1 PDCLRGARPRLS
13 AREEPGAPARCHA
26 RGDAGDEPVLSMKA
40 GTLAVALLG
49 AMVAAPSFASGGAP
63 DGTVRIAGDRLDLT
77 VALEGAVPVEWRVCD
92 PSCAGADVGATKA
105 VRFGDADHPPI
116 RLIIRDVEP
125 PIDLQ
130 RLRFAAELAENERA
144 RSATFQAAL
153 PVPGVR
159 LVKSFEVS
167 RDGYEVVMAAR
178 LVGPNAAAF
187 MSGRRLELEVDAG
200 RDLLPPPAAGFAAML
215 ERTSRVI

>member
-1 PDCLRGARPRLS
+1 S
-13 AREEPGAPARCHA
+13 E
-26 RGDAGDEPVLSMKA
+26 
-40 GTLAVALLG
+40 AVW
-49 AMVAAPSFASGGAP
+49 SGG
-63 DGTVRIAGDRLDLT
+63 GD
-77 VALEGAVPVEWRVCD
+77 
-92 PSCAGADVGATKA
+92 
-105 VRFGDADHPPI
+105 PPAI

-144 RSATFQAAL
+144 RSATFQADL

-187 MSGRRLELEVDAG
+187 MSGPRLQPHVDAG
-200 RDLLPPPAAGFAAML
+200 RRPLPAPP
-215 ERTSRVI
+215 

>member
-1 PDCLRGARPRLS
+1 
-13 AREEPGAPARCHA
+13 EEPGAPARCHA

-92 PSCAGADVGATKA
+92 PSCAGGRSGGGAAGGAGGSVGRGAADP
-105 VRFGDADHPPI
+105 PPI

-144 RSATFQAAL
+144 RSATFQADL

-167 RDGYEVVMAAR
+167 RDGYE
-178 LVGPNAAAF
+178 
-187 MSGRRLELEVDAG
+187 
-200 RDLLPPPAAGFAAML
+200 
-215 ERTSRVI
+215 